1 MFAHRLRRRLNIKQ
15 ELAQRFVSA
24 SAMVVEERAARGLT
38 RDYALVL
45 V

>member
-1 MFAHRLRRRLNIKQ
+1 MTMVNSGLERLKRSRISL
-15 ELAQRFVSA
+15 
-24 SAMVVEERAARGLT
+24 EERAARGLT